1 MMRIALLF
9 LLLFVVG
16 SANAEWEQ
24 LDENNQATIYFDP
37 DRIQRN
43 SGFPTLWQLS
53 DLKSPTPNKVLSKLT
68 LIEFNC
74 DERQRRTIAFTS
86 HREHMAGG
94 KPIFK
99 NLSAQP
105 WHAVQPDSVIEK
117 LMDLA
122 CKP

>member
-1 MMRIALLF
+1 MKIVLFLLF
-9 LLLFVVG
+9 LLLNG
-16 SANAEWEQ
+16 SAHAEWEQ
-24 LDENNQATIYFDP
+24 LDENNQAIIYFDP

-53 DLKSPTPNKVLSKLT
+53 DLKSPTQTKVLSKLT

-86 HREHMAGG
+86 HREHMAAG

-99 NLSAQP
+99 SLVAQP
-105 WHAVQPDSVIEK
+105 WHAVQPESVIEK